1 MTAPQP
7 HFQLARARHGAVAAG
22 NPDGAAAG
30 ITMLEAGGNAF
41 DALVATAFAMGVV
54 EPLDN
59 GLGGGGFAV
68 LHQAAGGETHSL
80 DFMSAAPLAAHY
92 DLYQID
98 APDVGY
104 RIMVRDRA
112 NELGHRSVAVPGA
125 AAGLAEIAR
134 RFGALP
140 LGECLAPAIALAE
153 GGFAMA
159 KKPVLRLQ
167 RTLDVLGAFDAARE
181 LFLLPNGGIPAE
193 GEMRRNP
200 DYASTLRILARD
212 GADALYQGEIAS
224 RIFAEMRAHDGFL
237 DADDLRSYRAIWRT
251 PARGAFAGRQL
262 RTMAPPSSGFLV
274 LRGLNALATAPGNSR
289 EEQRARAMLEMF
301 QARAGGLGDPA
312 FSRRARALM
321 LAATESAET
330 SSLSTM
336 DTAGNAASLTYSLNT
351 HSGVVVPGTGMLL
364 NNQMLLFDPW
374 PASPNSV
381 VGGKRPAS
389 SMMPTVVLA
398 GEGAELAIGASGST
412 RIASA
417 LMQVMDRV
425 FNEGADL
432 HGAVTAPRLHAEGH
446 RLMADADVQAVATSL
461 AERLDLELALLPGRD
476 STMGSVQAVR
486 RDGTR
491 MEAMGDPRSG
501 AVGRVC

>member
-1 MTAPQP
+1 MTAPQS
-7 HFQLARARHGAVAAG
+7 HFQVARPRHGAVAAG

-30 ITMLEAGGNAF
+30 IAVLEAGGNAF

-68 LHQAAGGETHSL
+68 LHHAASGETHSL

-92 DLYQID
+92 ELYQMD
-98 APDVGY
+98 APDLGY

-112 NELGHRSVAVPGA
+112 NELGHRAVAVPGA
-125 AAGLAEIAR
+125 AAGLAEISA

-140 LGECLAPAIALAE
+140 LGECLAPAITLAE
-153 GGFAMA
+153 DGFAMA
-159 KKPVLRLQ
+159 KKPVLRLN
-167 RTLDVLGAFDAARE
+167 RTLEVLSAFDGARQ
-181 LFLLPNGGIPAE
+181 LFLLPDGGIPRE
-193 GEMRRNP
+193 GETRRNP
-200 DYASTLRILARD
+200 DYAHTLRIIARE
-212 GADALYQGEIAS
+212 GADAVYRGEIAS
-224 RIFAEMRAHDGFL
+224 LIVAQMREHGGFL
-237 DADDLRSYRAIWRT
+237 EADDLRSYRAVWRA
-251 PARGAFAGRQL
+251 PARGVFAGRQV

-274 LRGLNALATAPGNSR
+274 LAGLDSLATAPGDSR

-301 QARAGGLGDPA
+301 RARAGGLGDPA

-321 LAATESAET
+321 LTATESAET
-330 SSLSTM
+330 TSLSSM

-374 PASPNSV
+374 PGGPNSV
-381 VGGKRPAS
+381 AGGKRPAS

-398 GEGAELAIGASGST
+398 QDRAELALGASGST
-412 RIASA
+412 RIPTA

-432 HGAVTAPRLHAEGH
+432 HGAVTASRLHAEGH
-446 RLMADADVQAVATSL
+446 RLMADEDVQALATAL
-461 AERLDLELALLPGRD
+461 AERLDLELALMPGRD
-476 STMGSVQAVR
+476 PAMGSVQAVR
-486 RDGTR
+486 RNGAH
-491 MEAMGDPRSG
+491 MEAVGDPRSG